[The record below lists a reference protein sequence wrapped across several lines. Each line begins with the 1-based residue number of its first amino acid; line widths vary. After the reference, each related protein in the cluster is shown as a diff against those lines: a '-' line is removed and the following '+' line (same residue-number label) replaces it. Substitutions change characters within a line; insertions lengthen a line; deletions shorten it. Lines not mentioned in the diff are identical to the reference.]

1 MTTRSIMTSHLFTL
15 GPKDTVAD
23 AIKLMHKKHV
33 RSLPVVD
40 DSGFFIGLF
49 GLRRLGQLLL
59 PKAASSLGDYSVSDL
74 HFLPD
79 EVGQMGD
86 RWKNI
91 AGQPV
96 MNFLEKKKKLMF
108 CTPDTAFPELLAL
121 FDQSPD
127 SSLPVLVVEGD
138 EKKVVGMVSPWD
150 VLEGLI
156 RGRLSNPTEA
166 DDPESKD
173 D

>member
-1 MTTRSIMTSHLFTL
+1 MTSHLFTL

-33 RSLPVVD
+33 RNLPVVD

-49 GLRRLGQLLL
+49 GLRRLCHLLL
-59 PKAASSLGDYSVSDL
+59 PKAASSLGNYSVSDL

-86 RWKNI
+86 RWKKI

-108 CTPDTAFPELLAL
+108 CTPETAFPELLSL
-121 FDQSPD
+121 FDHSDD
-127 SSLPVLVVEGD
+127 SSLPVLIVEGE

-156 RGRLSNPTEA
+156 RGRLSNHSEA
-166 DDPESKD
+166 KHTESKK
-173 D
+173 